1 MKIRGLHCGFL
12 LLGASLLGG
21 CATLGYVPE
30 KPETRDGA
38 PDQVPYDLHSLP
50 DPVPTQEPPSRY
62 GNPPSYKVLGK
73 TYATLQS
80 SAGYRAEGLASWYGR
95 KFHGQRTSSGEP
107 YDMFQLTAA
116 HRTLPI
122 PTYVRVTNLENGR
135 QTLVRVNDRGPFHD
149 HRILD
154 LSYAAAVKLGFAEKG
169 TARIRIEAL
178 DNGGGLAQELYL
190 QAGAFRKLVAARK
203 MQQKLQKLQNLT
215 GERTVVV
222 QRPQDTLYRVRI
234 GPVADEQRARLLQSM
249 VVAAGFAKPLIM
261 RLGGR

>member
-1 MKIRGLHCGFL
+1 MTGIDRLRRWLCL
-12 LLGASLLGG
+12 LLLSLLGG
-21 CATLGYVPE
+21 CAAMGYVPPP
-30 KPETRDGA
+30 PEPQDGA
-38 PDQVPYDLHSLP
+38 PDRLPYDLRSLP
-50 DPVPTQEPPSRY
+50 DPMPTQEPPSRY
-62 GNPPSYKVLGK
+62 GNPPTYRVSGK
-73 TYATLQS
+73 TYTTLKS
-80 SAGYRAEGLASWYGR
+80 AAGYLAEGLASWYGR
-95 KFHGQRTSSGEP
+95 KFHGRRTSSGEP
-107 YDMFQLTAA
+107 YDMFKLTAA

-149 HRILD
+149 DRILD

-190 QAGAFRKLVAARK
+190 QAGAFRKLVAARR
-203 MQQKLQKLQNLT
+203 MQRSLQTLT

-222 QRPQDTLYRVRI
+222 HRPEDALYRVRI
-234 GPVADEQRARLLQSM
+234 GPVADEQSARRLQSM
-249 VVAAGFAKPLIM
+249 VVAADFAKPVIM

>member
-1 MKIRGLHCGFL
+1 MKIRSFQCGLWVL
-12 LLGASLLGG
+12 AVSLLGG
-21 CATLGYVPE
+21 CSTLGYIQE

-38 PDQVPYDLHSLP
+38 PDRVPYDLRSLP
-50 DPVPTQEPPSRY
+50 DPVPTAEPPSSY
-62 GNPPSYKVLGK
+62 GNPPTYKVLGK
-73 TYATLQS
+73 TYATMKS

-95 KFHGQRTSSGEP
+95 KFQGKRTSSGEP

-149 HRILD
+149 DRILD

-169 TARIRIEAL
+169 TARVRVEAL

-190 QAGAFRKLVAARK
+190 QAGAFRELGAARK
-203 MQQKLQKLQNLT
+203 MQQSLQDLT

-222 QRPQDTLYRVRI
+222 RQPQDALYRVRI
-234 GPVADEQRARLLQSM
+234 GPVADEQRARLLQSL
-249 VVAAGFAKPLIM
+249 VVGADFAKPLIM
-261 RLGGR
+261 RLGVR